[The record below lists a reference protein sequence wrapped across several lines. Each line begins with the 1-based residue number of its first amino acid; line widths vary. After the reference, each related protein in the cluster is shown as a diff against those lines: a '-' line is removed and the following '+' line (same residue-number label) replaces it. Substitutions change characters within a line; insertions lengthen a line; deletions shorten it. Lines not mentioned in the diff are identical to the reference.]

1 MAEVGINV
9 LNTEGKL
16 RDLGEVMEEIGGK
29 WSSLTREQQ
38 VYLAQTMAGQRQ
50 YSNLVALFDNFDQY
64 EKTLKVAQ
72 GAAGTLEEQSETVLE
87 GTRAHLMQLKASM
100 EDIFDSFL
108 NTDSI
113 EGIAD
118 ALSMVATAVAGIVD
132 SLGGGQPILQ
142 YIVGLGLSTFATHIA
157 RSINTTITNFQLA
170 KKRAEEF
177 RAVLT
182 SIEALSSNQRLD
194 EDTRKLLGAKGD
206 VFKYA
211 RFATPE
217 QWTTTQQ
224 QLNDIAKKGQEIADL
239 QAKLNPIRENLK
251 LFSKSPFE

>member
-1 MAEVGINV
+1 
-9 LNTEGKL
+9 
-16 RDLGEVMEEIGGK
+16 MEEIGGK

-113 EGIAD
+113 EGVAD
-118 ALSMVATAVAGIVD
+118 AFSMIATAVAGIVD
-132 SLGGGQPILQ
+132 SLGGGLPILN
-142 YIVGLGLSTFATHIA
+142 YIVGLGLSTVATNIA
-157 RSINTTITNFQLA
+157 RSINTTITNFESA

-182 SIEALSSNQRLD
+182 SIEALSSN
-194 EDTRKLLGAKGD
+194 
-206 VFKYA
+206 
-211 RFATPE
+211 
-217 QWTTTQQ
+217 
-224 QLNDIAKKGQEIADL
+224 
-239 QAKLNPIRENLK
+239 
-251 LFSKSPFE
+251 